1 MLCCGIVVDFD
12 MRRIILLLGLSVS
25 ISFIVVSMHPEAGI
39 RLRSKEQFV
48 ISILEGSFGDLGLG
62 YTWEQ
67 AWPILKTAYPRST
80 WRQWS
85 LEDIE
90 AYQWNSQTF
99 RLTAR
104 ASKEFRTNFPKKSFL
119 FKLDHR
125 AFVVT
130 HDDKPAF
137 GGLFLE
143 RGSAMAIRYPVFYIE
158 EAADG
163 TISLVLRPYHTISEM
178 PPLSD
183 SSWDPVGLDRL
194 RSIFDEE
201 QKLAF

>member
-1 MLCCGIVVDFD
+1 
-12 MRRIILLLGLSVS
+12 MRRIILLLGLSVGM
-25 ISFIVVSMHPEAGI
+25 SFIIVSMDSEAGI
-39 RLRSKEQFV
+39 RLRSKKQFV
-48 ISILEGSFGDLGLG
+48 ISILEGNFSDLGLG
-62 YTWEQ
+62 YTWER
-67 AWPILKTAYPRST
+67 AWPILKASYPRST

-90 AYQWNSQTF
+90 AYQWHSQTL

-104 ASKEFRTNFPKKSFL
+104 ASKEFRANFPKNSSL

-130 HDDKPAF
+130 HDDMPAF

-143 RGSAMAIRYPVFYIE
+143 RGSAIAIRYPVFYID

-163 TISLVLRPYHTISEM
+163 TISLTLRPYHTISEI

-183 SSWDPVGLDRL
+183 SSWDPVGLDKL
-194 RSIFDEE
+194 RSIFDKER
-201 QKLAF
+201 KLAF

>member
-1 MLCCGIVVDFD
+1 MY
-12 MRRIILLLGLSVS
+12 
-25 ISFIVVSMHPEAGI
+25 PEAGI
-39 RLRSKEQFV
+39 RLRSNKQFV
-48 ISILEGSFGDLGLG
+48 ISILEGSFSDLGLG

-67 AWPILKTAYPRST
+67 AWPILKAVYPRST
-80 WRQWS
+80 WRQWT

-104 ASKEFRTNFPKKSFL
+104 ASKKFRANSPRKGSL
-119 FKLDHR
+119 FKFDHR

-130 HDDKPAF
+130 HDDMPAF

-143 RGSAMAIRYPVFYIE
+143 RGSAMAIRYPVLYID

-163 TISLVLRPYHTISEM
+163 TISLTLRPYHTISEM

-183 SSWDPVGLDRL
+183 SSWEPVGLDKL
-194 RSIFDEE
+194 RSIFDKER
-201 QKLAF
+201 KLAF

>member
-1 MLCCGIVVDFD
+1 MQ
-12 MRRIILLLGLSVS
+12 RIILLFGLSVA
-25 ISFIVVSMHPEAGI
+25 ISFFMLSMPSEAGL
-39 RLRSKEQFV
+39 RLLSEKQFV
-48 ISILEGSFGDLGLG
+48 ISILEGSFSDLELG
-62 YTWEQ
+62 YTWER
-67 AWPILKTAYPRST
+67 AWPILKTAYPRSA
-80 WRQWS
+80 WRRWT

-104 ASKEFRTNFPKKSFL
+104 ASKEFRANFPKKSSL
-119 FKLDHR
+119 YQLDHR

-130 HDDKPAF
+130 YDDMLAF

-143 RGSAMAIRYPVFYIE
+143 RGSAMAIRYPVFYID

-163 TISLVLRPYHTISEM
+163 TISLTLRPYHTISEM

-183 SSWDPVGLDRL
+183 SSWDPVGLDKL
-194 RSIFDEE
+194 RSIFDKER
-201 QKLAF
+201 KLVF

>member
-1 MLCCGIVVDFD
+1 
-12 MRRIILLLGLSVS
+12 MRRIILLFSLSVG
-25 ISFIVVSMHPEAGI
+25 IPFIIVSMPLEAGI
-39 RLRSKEQFV
+39 RLLSKKQFV
-48 ISILEGSFGDLGLG
+48 INILEGSFSDLGLG

-67 AWPILKTAYPRST
+67 AWPILRTAYLRSAS
-80 WRQWS
+80 RQWT

-104 ASKEFRTNFPKKSFL
+104 ASKEFMANFPKKSSL
-119 FKLDHR
+119 YKLDHR
-125 AFVVT
+125 AFVVM
-130 HDDKPAF
+130 HDDMPAF

-143 RGSAMAIRYPVFYIE
+143 RGSAMAIRYPVFYID

-163 TISLVLRPYHTISEM
+163 TISLTLRPYHTIAEM

-183 SSWDPVGLDRL
+183 SSWDPIGLDKL
-194 RSIFDEE
+194 RSIFDKER
-201 QKLAF
+201 KLVF